1 MSYVN
6 KLKDSLV
13 WWLGRKKAFNINEE
27 YKIELLFIDKVNNS
41 AKIKVT
47 NLKTGQ
53 VVEQPTEVSDGKG

>member
-13 WWLGRKKAFNINEE
+13 WWLGKRKAFNINEE
-27 YKIELLFIDKVNNS
+27 YKIELLFVDKVNNS

-53 VVEQPTEVSDGKG
+53 AVEQPTEVFNGKR